1 MNVIEVKDLTKT
13 FQGSFFEKKKIVLD
27 KVNFVIP
34 ESATVGFVGG
44 NGSGKTTSIKCLL
57 DFIKPQSG
65 SIHFWGAPLDE
76 SSKSRLGYL
85 PERPYFY
92 EFLTGMEFL
101 KFHWD
106 LCKTSRAGFQEKAL
120 QVIRKVGLEEAK
132 DRKLRS
138 YSKGMLQRIGI
149 AQSTLNDP
157 EILILD
163 EPMSGLDPDGRMM
176 VKEILKEE
184 QKKKITL
191 FFTTHLLHDVEELC
205 SHLVVIDQGKILYV
219 GELSPFLQKYK
230 NLDEAF
236 HEIRRGSK

>member
-1 MNVIEVKDLTKT
+1 MNVFEIKGLSKS
-13 FQGSFFEKKKIVLD
+13 FQGSFWSPKKRVLD
-27 KVNFVIP
+27 QVGFSVA
-34 ESATVGFVGG
+34 EGTTVGFVGG
-44 NGSGKTTSIKCLL
+44 NGSGKTTTIKSIL
-57 DFIKPQSG
+57 DFIRPESG
-65 SIHFWGAPLDE
+65 EILFWGKPLDNA
-76 SSKSRLGYL
+76 SKAKLGYL

-106 LCKTSRAGFQEKAL
+106 LCHDSRNGFEEKAMKAI
-120 QVIRKVGLEEAK
+120 QKVGLAEAK

-157 EILILD
+157 ELLILD

-176 VKEILKEE
+176 VKEILREE
-184 QKKKITL
+184 QKKKITI

-205 SHLVVIDQGKILYV
+205 SHLVVIDQGRIIYV
-219 GELSPFLQKYK
+219 GDLKPFVEKYK
-230 NLDEAF
+230 DLDEAF
-236 HEIRRGSK
+236 HEMRRGKR

>member
-1 MNVIEVKDLTKT
+1 MNVLEVKDLKKT
-13 FQGSFFEKKKIVLD
+13 YKGSQIEKEKLILD
-27 KVNFVIP
+27 NVSFSLP
-34 ESATVGFVGG
+34 ESSTVGFVGG

-57 DFIKPQSG
+57 DFIKPDQG
-65 SIHFWGAPLDE
+65 TIHFWGSPLDN
-76 SSKSRLGYL
+76 STKARLGYL

-106 LCKTSRAGFQEKAL
+106 LCNSSRNGFQEKAL
-120 QVIRKVGLEEAK
+120 QAIKKVGLEEAK

-157 EILILD
+157 ELLILD

-176 VKEILKEE
+176 VKEILREE

-205 SHLVVIDQGKILYV
+205 SHLVVIDKGKIIYV
-219 GELSPFLQKYK
+219 GELLPFISKYK

-236 HEIRRGSK
+236 HEWRGSR